1 MEYAIITLTYQQQ
14 RADLET
20 PLSVPLFMLAPIVL
34 ETMRWANQ
42 DLRQENARFV
52 GRLQGSGVIIRP
64 NETLAQAGVVDGD
77 VVELTAVHSNSIDFD
92 RTLNIG
98 PVSGIY
104 SAQAYLKS
112 VETGEVFLCRGKSSL
127 VGRSPEC
134 AINLSRLSGNDVVS
148 RRHANIVR
156 RDDGYWLTDENSANG
171 TIVDGF
177 TLNPKETVRLR
188 DRCQIQFGEDGP
200 VLVFYAGESG

>member
-1 MEYAIITLTYQQQ
+1 MEYAVITLTYQQQ
-14 RADLET
+14 RADLEA

-34 ETMRWANQ
+34 ETMRWADQ

-52 GRLQGSGVIIRP
+52 GRLQGSGMIIRP

-77 VVELTAVHSNSIDFD
+77 IVELTAVQSNSIDFD
-92 RTLNIG
+92 RTMNIAPLTG
-98 PVSGIY
+98 FL
-104 SAQAYLKS
+104 AQAYLKS
-112 VETGEVFLCRGKSSL
+112 VANGEVFLCRGKSTL

-134 AINLSRLSGNDVVS
+134 AINLSRLPGNDVVS

-177 TLNPKETVRLR
+177 VLNPKETVRLR

-200 VLVFYAGESG
+200 VLVFYAGEAG